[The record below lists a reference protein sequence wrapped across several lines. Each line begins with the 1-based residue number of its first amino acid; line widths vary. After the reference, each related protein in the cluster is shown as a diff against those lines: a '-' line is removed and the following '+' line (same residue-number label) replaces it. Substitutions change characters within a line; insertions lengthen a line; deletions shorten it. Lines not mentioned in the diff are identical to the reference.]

1 MMTTRGARWNE
12 AWKGLRRNMAM
23 TLASRTKPAFTV
35 TLVRVLAM
43 LVVVVG
49 GGAALAQNVV
59 VFVNGDP
66 ITAID
71 VEQRSKFIVLTSQKP
86 VPRQEV
92 LDQLIDEKLKIREA
106 RRWGIEATDQEVEQ
120 NYSSMARRMQQAAE
134 QLTQNLGQKGVNSST
149 LKARIRADIV
159 WQALIRGRYQSRLGV
174 TDKEILNHIEAKKPE
189 ERDAVGYEYILRP
202 ILFLVTPGAQAATY
216 DARRREAEALRKS
229 FKGCTESIPTVRA
242 MQGVAVRA
250 QVSRSSADL
259 PDSLRKVLDSVPLGE
274 LTPPEVTR
282 HGIEMFAVC
291 SKNENKTDTAIRRE
305 ARETLSTKLFETE
318 SKKYLRQL
326 RKNAL
331 IEPGK

>member
-1 MMTTRGARWNE
+1 
-12 AWKGLRRNMAM
+12 MAM
-23 TLASRTKPAFTV
+23 TLASRIKPAFTL
-35 TLVRVLAM
+35 TLVRILAM

-49 GGAALAQNVV
+49 GGAALAQTVV

-71 VEQRSKFIVLTSQKP
+71 IEQRSKFIMLTTQKP
-86 VPRQEV
+86 APRQEV

-106 RRWGIEATDQEVEQ
+106 RRWGIEASDQEVEQ
-120 NYSSMARRMQQAAE
+120 NFSAMARRMGQSGE

-149 LKARIRADIV
+149 LKARIRADTV
-159 WQALIRGRYQSRLGV
+159 WQSLVRGRYSSRLQV
-174 TDKEILNHIEAKKPE
+174 NDKEILNQLEATKPE
-189 ERDAVGYEYILRP
+189 ERNAVGYEYALRP
-202 ILFLVTPGAQAATY
+202 ILFLVAPGAPAATY

-229 FKGCTESIPTVRA
+229 FKGCTESIPAVRT

-250 QVSRSSADL
+250 QVTRSSADL

-274 LTPPEVTR
+274 LTAPEVTR

-291 SKNENKTDTAIRRE
+291 SKNETKTDTPGRRQVRDDLTTKMFE
-305 ARETLSTKLFETE
+305 AE

-326 RKNAL
+326 RRDAL